1 MHAHDRFLAEW
12 FNRIRSRQITLP
24 RFQRLVAWGHGE
36 VSGLLTTVL
45 RGLPSGATL
54 LLQVGDEEKFRSRTM
69 ADAPESGEKVT
80 EQLLDGQ
87 QRLTALWRSLH
98 DKYHDRTYLVGFEDD
113 PSDGSPKLPY
123 VYGQARW
130 TNKGS
135 RYPMWV
141 DDPKECWGRGLI
153 PITLLRPEDI
163 LPEIRHWIAT
173 AVENEHDQKDKL
185 FDDIIALRDKVK
197 AFNLPY
203 LALPATTPKEVAL
216 DVFIKMN
223 TSSVHLSTYDIV
235 VALVEEETGKSLH
248 EHVDALSLAVSRA
261 AEYADLPGLVLDVV
275 ALSQDRI
282 PSQAG
287 YRGID
292 YTRMLNMWD
301 YVVKGI
307 KGMVSFLEDECIFD
321 SQRLPSY
328 TTLPILAALWEHLP
342 TQPDRLGNA
351 RLLLRKFL
359 WRAFLTPRY
368 EQSSTSNALQDYRG
382 MRKVLC
388 EGASEDVVPIMNQ
401 ESYPLL
407 TREMVRQVD
416 WPKRK
421 GILAR
426 GLLALQIRCGAEDLA
441 DGARATV
448 ASITSKEQPR
458 EYHHLFPAATLEDAG
473 IPDEQIFRALNCALV
488 TWRTNRTISDKDP
501 IRYLKERADSC
512 SLGEEEMKRRLKTHL
527 IPYDRLAVGYDGMSD
542 EERRCRVKTDYGAF
556 LSARAE
562 ILARAAQLACEGK
575 ALDPNELLNAVDDA
589 QKFIEPE
596 QTTEHELGVLA

>member
-1 MHAHDRFLAEW
+1 MHAHDRFLPEW

-24 RFQRLVAWGHGE
+24 RFQRFMAWGHGE

-54 LLQVGDEEKFRSRTM
+54 ILEVGDEEKFKSRTM
-69 ADAPESGEKVT
+69 VDAPESGEKVT

-98 DKYHDRTYLVGFEDD
+98 DKYPDRSYLIGFEDD
-113 PSDGSPKLPY
+113 PGDGSTKLPY

-130 TNKGS
+130 SKNGS

-141 DDPKECWGRGLI
+141 DDPKECWNRGFI
-153 PITLLRPEDI
+153 PITLLRPDDI

-173 AVENEHDQKDKL
+173 SVGTDHDKKDKL
-185 FDDIIALRDKVK
+185 FDEIIALRDKVK

-203 LALPATTPKEVAL
+203 LALPAKTPKEVAL

-248 EHVDALSLAVSRA
+248 EHVDALNMAVPRA
-261 AEYADLPGLVLDVV
+261 AEYADLPSLVLDVV
-275 ALSQDRI
+275 ALRQDRI

-292 YTRMLNMWD
+292 YTRMLNEWD
-301 YVVKGI
+301 SVVKSI
-307 KGMVSFLEDECIFD
+307 KGMVSFLEDESIFD
-321 SQRLPSY
+321 AQRLPSY
-328 TTLPILAALWEHLP
+328 TAIPILAAMWEHLP
-342 TQPDRLGNA
+342 TQPDKLGNA
-351 RLLLRKFL
+351 RLLLRKYL
-359 WRAFLTPRY
+359 WRAFLTSRY

-382 MRKVLC
+382 LRKVLC
-388 EGASEDVVPIMNQ
+388 DGAAEDGVPILNT
-401 ESYPLL
+401 ESYPLPSK
-407 TREMVRQVD
+407 EMVLQAD

-421 GILAR
+421 SILGR
-426 GLLALQIRCGAEDLA
+426 GLLSLQLKCGAEDLA

-448 ASITSKEQPR
+448 ATITSKEHPR
-458 EYHHLFPAATLEDAG
+458 EYHHLFPAATLDDAG
-473 IPDEQIFRALNCALV
+473 IPDEQVFRALNCALV

-501 IRYLKERADSC
+501 IAYLKERADNC
-512 SLGEEEMKRRLKTHL
+512 ALGEEEMKRRLRTHL
-527 IPYDRLAVGYDGMSD
+527 IPYARLAVGYDGIPD
-542 EERRCRVKTDYGAF
+542 DERRGRVKNDYEAF

-562 ILARAAQLACEGK
+562 VLAKAAHRVCEGK
-575 ALDPNELLNAVDDA
+575 ALELSELLNDA
-589 QKFIEPE
+589 D
-596 QTTEHELGVLA
+596 

>member
-1 MHAHDRFLAEW
+1 MHAHDRFLPEW

-24 RFQRLVAWGHGE
+24 RFQRFMAWGHGE

-54 LLQVGDEEKFRSRTM
+54 ILEVGDEEKFKSRTM
-69 ADAPESGEKVT
+69 VDAPESGEKVT

-98 DKYHDRTYLVGFEDD
+98 DKYPDRSYLIGFEDD
-113 PSDGSPKLPY
+113 PGDGSTKLPY

-130 TNKGS
+130 SKNGS

-141 DDPKECWGRGLI
+141 DDPKECWNRGFI
-153 PITLLRPEDI
+153 PITLLRPDDI

-173 AVENEHDQKDKL
+173 SVGTDHDKKDRL
-185 FDDIIALRDKVK
+185 FDEIIALRDKVK

-203 LALPATTPKEVAL
+203 LALPAKTPKEVAL

-223 TSSVHLSTYDIV
+223 TSSVRLSTYDIV

-248 EHVDALSLAVSRA
+248 EHVDALNMAVPRA
-261 AEYADLPGLVLDVV
+261 AEYADLPSLVLDVV
-275 ALSQDRI
+275 ALRQDRI

-292 YTRMLNMWD
+292 YTRMLNEWD
-301 YVVKGI
+301 SVVKSI
-307 KGMVSFLEDECIFD
+307 KGMVSFLEDESIFD
-321 SQRLPSY
+321 AQRLPSY
-328 TTLPILAALWEHLP
+328 TAIPILAAMWEHLP
-342 TQPDRLGNA
+342 TQPDKLGNA
-351 RLLLRKFL
+351 RLLLRKYL
-359 WRAFLTPRY
+359 WRAFLTSRY

-382 MRKVLC
+382 LRKVLC
-388 EGASEDVVPIMNQ
+388 DGAAEDVVPILNQ
-401 ESYPLL
+401 ESYPLPSK
-407 TREMVRQVD
+407 EMVLQAD

-421 GILAR
+421 SILGR
-426 GLLALQIRCGAEDLA
+426 GLLSLQLKCGAEDLA

-448 ASITSKEQPR
+448 ATITSKEHPR
-458 EYHHLFPAATLEDAG
+458 EYHHLFPAATLDDAG
-473 IPDEQIFRALNCALV
+473 IPDEQVFRALNCALV

-501 IRYLKERADSC
+501 ITYLKERADNC
-512 SLGEEEMKRRLKTHL
+512 ALGEEEMKRRLRTHL
-527 IPYDRLAVGYDGMSD
+527 IPYARLAVGYDGIPD
-542 EERRCRVKTDYGAF
+542 DERRGRVKNDYDAF

-562 ILARAAQLACEGK
+562 VLAKAAHRVCEGK
-575 ALDPNELLNAVDDA
+575 ALELSELLNDA
-589 QKFIEPE
+589 D
-596 QTTEHELGVLA
+596 

>member
-1 MHAHDRFLAEW
+1 MHAHDRFLPEW

-24 RFQRLVAWGHGE
+24 RFQRFMAWGHGE

-54 LLQVGDEEKFRSRTM
+54 ILEVGDEEKFKSRTM
-69 ADAPESGEKVT
+69 VDAPESGEKVT

-98 DKYHDRTYLVGFEDD
+98 GKYPDRSYLIGFEDD
-113 PSDGSPKLPY
+113 PGDGSTKLPY

-130 TNKGS
+130 RKNGS

-141 DDPKECWGRGLI
+141 DDPKECWNRGFI
-153 PITLLRPEDI
+153 PITLLRPDDI
-163 LPEIRHWIAT
+163 LPEIRQWIAT
-173 AVENEHDQKDKL
+173 SVGNDHDKKDKL
-185 FDDIIALRDKVK
+185 FDEIIALRDKVK

-203 LALPATTPKEVAL
+203 LALPAKTPKEVAL

-223 TSSVHLSTYDIV
+223 TSSVRLSTYDIV

-248 EHVDALSLAVSRA
+248 EHVDALNVAVPRA
-261 AEYADLPGLVLDVV
+261 AEYADLPSLVLDVV
-275 ALSQDRI
+275 ALRQDRI

-292 YTRMLNMWD
+292 YTRMLNEWD
-301 YVVKGI
+301 TVVKGI
-307 KGMVSFLEDECIFD
+307 KGMVSFLEDESIFD
-321 SQRLPSY
+321 AQRLPSY
-328 TTLPILAALWEHLP
+328 TAIPIIAALWEHLP
-342 TQPDRLGNA
+342 TQPDKLGNA
-351 RLLLRKFL
+351 RLLLRKYL
-359 WRAFLTPRY
+359 WRAFLTSRY

-382 MRKVLC
+382 LRKVLC
-388 EGASEDVVPIMNQ
+388 DGAAEDVVPILNQ
-401 ESYPLL
+401 ESYPLPSK
-407 TREMVRQVD
+407 EMVLQAD

-421 GILAR
+421 SILGR
-426 GLLALQIRCGAEDLA
+426 GLLSLQLKCGAEDLA

-448 ASITSKEQPR
+448 ATITSKEHPR

-488 TWRTNRTISDKDP
+488 TWRTNRTISDRDP
-501 IRYLKERADSC
+501 ITYLKERADNC
-512 SLGEEEMKRRLKTHL
+512 ALGEEEMKRRLRTHL
-527 IPYDRLAVGYDGMSD
+527 IPYARLAVGYDGIPD
-542 EERRCRVKTDYGAF
+542 DERRGRVKNDYDAF

-562 ILARAAQLACEGK
+562 VLAKAAHRVCEGK
-575 ALDPNELLNAVDDA
+575 ALELSELLNDA
-589 QKFIEPE
+589 D
-596 QTTEHELGVLA
+596 

>member
-1 MHAHDRFLAEW
+1 MHAHDRFLPEW

-24 RFQRLVAWGHGE
+24 RFQRFMAWGHGE

-54 LLQVGDEEKFRSRTM
+54 ILEVGDEEKFKSRTM
-69 ADAPESGEKVT
+69 VDAPESGEKVT

-98 DKYHDRTYLVGFEDD
+98 DKYPDRSYLIGFEDD
-113 PSDGSPKLPY
+113 PGDGSTKLPY

-130 TNKGS
+130 SKNGS

-141 DDPKECWGRGLI
+141 DDPKECWNRGFI
-153 PITLLRPEDI
+153 PITLLRPDDI

-173 AVENEHDQKDKL
+173 SVGTDHDKKDKL
-185 FDDIIALRDKVK
+185 FDEIIALRDKVK

-203 LALPATTPKEVAL
+203 LALPAKTPKEVAL

-248 EHVDALSLAVSRA
+248 EHVDALNMAVPRA
-261 AEYADLPGLVLDVV
+261 AEYADLPSLVLDVV
-275 ALSQDRI
+275 ALRQDRI

-292 YTRMLNMWD
+292 YTRMLNEWD
-301 YVVKGI
+301 TVVKGI
-307 KGMVSFLEDECIFD
+307 KGMVSFLEDESIFD
-321 SQRLPSY
+321 AQRLPSY
-328 TTLPILAALWEHLP
+328 TAIPIIAALWEHLP
-342 TQPDRLGNA
+342 TQPDKLGNA
-351 RLLLRKFL
+351 RLLLRKYL
-359 WRAFLTPRY
+359 WRAFLTSRY

-382 MRKVLC
+382 LRKVLC
-388 EGASEDVVPIMNQ
+388 DGAAEDVVPILNQ
-401 ESYPLL
+401 ESYPLPSK
-407 TREMVRQVD
+407 EMVLQAD

-421 GILAR
+421 SILGR
-426 GLLALQIRCGAEDLA
+426 GLLSLQLKCGAEDLA

-448 ASITSKEQPR
+448 ATITSKEHPR
-458 EYHHLFPAATLEDAG
+458 EYHHLFPAATLDDAG
-473 IPDEQIFRALNCALV
+473 IPDEQVFRALNCALV

-501 IRYLKERADSC
+501 ITYLKERADNC
-512 SLGEEEMKRRLKTHL
+512 ALGEEEMKRRLRTHL
-527 IPYDRLAVGYDGMSD
+527 IPYARLAVGYDGIPD
-542 EERRCRVKTDYGAF
+542 DERRGRVKNDYDAF

-562 ILARAAQLACEGK
+562 VLAKAAHRVCEGK
-575 ALDPNELLNAVDDA
+575 ALELSELLNDA
-589 QKFIEPE
+589 D
-596 QTTEHELGVLA
+596 

>member
-1 MHAHDRFLAEW
+1 MHAHDRFLPEW

-24 RFQRLVAWGHGE
+24 RFQRFMAWGHGE

-54 LLQVGDEEKFRSRTM
+54 ILEVGDEEKFKSRTM
-69 ADAPESGEKVT
+69 VDAPESGEKVT

-98 DKYHDRTYLVGFEDD
+98 DKYPDRSYLIGFEDD
-113 PSDGSPKLPY
+113 PGDGSTKLPY

-130 TNKGS
+130 RKNGS

-141 DDPKECWGRGLI
+141 DDPKECWNRGFI
-153 PITLLRPEDI
+153 PITLLRPDDI
-163 LPEIRHWIAT
+163 LPEIRQWIAT
-173 AVENEHDQKDKL
+173 SVGNDHDKKDKL
-185 FDDIIALRDKVK
+185 FDEIIALRDKVK

-203 LALPATTPKEVAL
+203 LALPAKTPKEVAL

-248 EHVDALSLAVSRA
+248 EHVDALNIAVPRA
-261 AEYADLPGLVLDVV
+261 AEYADLPSLVLDVV
-275 ALSQDRI
+275 ALRQDRI

-292 YTRMLNMWD
+292 YTRMLNEWD
-301 YVVKGI
+301 SVVKSI
-307 KGMVSFLEDECIFD
+307 NGMVSFLEDESIFD
-321 SQRLPSY
+321 AQRLPSY
-328 TTLPILAALWEHLP
+328 TAIPILAAMWEHLP
-342 TQPDRLGNA
+342 TQPDKLGNA
-351 RLLLRKFL
+351 RLLLRKYL
-359 WRAFLTPRY
+359 WRAFLTSRY

-382 MRKVLC
+382 LRKVLC
-388 EGASEDVVPIMNQ
+388 DGTAEDVVPILNQ
-401 ESYPLL
+401 ESYPLPSK
-407 TREMVRQVD
+407 EMVLQAD

-421 GILAR
+421 SILGR
-426 GLLALQIRCGAEDLA
+426 GLLSLQLKCGAEDLA

-448 ASITSKEQPR
+448 ATITSKEHPR
-458 EYHHLFPAATLEDAG
+458 EYHHLFPASTLDDAG
-473 IPDEQIFRALNCALV
+473 IPDEQVFRALNCALV

-501 IRYLKERADSC
+501 ITYLKERADNC
-512 SLGEEEMKRRLKTHL
+512 ALGEEEMKRRLRTHL
-527 IPYDRLAVGYDGMSD
+527 IPYARLAVGYDGIPD
-542 EERRCRVKTDYGAF
+542 DERRGRVKNDYEAF

-562 ILARAAQLACEGK
+562 VLAKAAHRVCEGK
-575 ALDPNELLNAVDDA
+575 ALELSELLNDA
-589 QKFIEPE
+589 D
-596 QTTEHELGVLA
+596 

>member
-1 MHAHDRFLAEW
+1 MHAHDRFLPEW

-24 RFQRLVAWGHGE
+24 RFQRFMAWGHGE

-54 LLQVGDEEKFRSRTM
+54 ILEVGDEEKFKSRTM
-69 ADAPESGEKVT
+69 VDAPESGEKVT

-98 DKYHDRTYLVGFEDD
+98 DKYPDRSYLIGFEDD
-113 PSDGSPKLPY
+113 PGDGSTKLPY

-130 TNKGS
+130 NKNGS

-141 DDPKECWGRGLI
+141 DDPKECWNRGFI
-153 PITLLRPEDI
+153 PITLLRPDDI
-163 LPEIRHWIAT
+163 LPEIRQWIAT
-173 AVENEHDQKDKL
+173 SVGNDHDKKDKL
-185 FDDIIALRDKVK
+185 FDEIIALRDKVK

-203 LALPATTPKEVAL
+203 LALPAKTPKEVAL

-248 EHVDALSLAVSRA
+248 EHVDALNMAVPRA
-261 AEYADLPGLVLDVV
+261 AEYADLPSLVLDVV
-275 ALSQDRI
+275 ALRQDRI

-292 YTRMLNMWD
+292 YTRMLNEWD
-301 YVVKGI
+301 SVVKSI
-307 KGMVSFLEDECIFD
+307 KGMVSFLEDESIFD
-321 SQRLPSY
+321 AQRLPSY
-328 TTLPILAALWEHLP
+328 TAIPILAAMWEHLP
-342 TQPDRLGNA
+342 TQPDKLGNA
-351 RLLLRKFL
+351 RLLLRKYL
-359 WRAFLTPRY
+359 WRAFLTSRY

-382 MRKVLC
+382 LRKVLC
-388 EGASEDVVPIMNQ
+388 DGAAEDVVPILNL
-401 ESYPLL
+401 ESYPLPSK
-407 TREMVRQVD
+407 EMVLQAD

-421 GILAR
+421 SILGR
-426 GLLALQIRCGAEDLA
+426 GLLSLQLKCGAEDLA

-448 ASITSKEQPR
+448 ATITSKEHPR
-458 EYHHLFPAATLEDAG
+458 EYHHLFPAATLDDAG
-473 IPDEQIFRALNCALV
+473 IPDEQVFRALNCALV

-501 IRYLKERADSC
+501 ITYLKERADNC
-512 SLGEEEMKRRLKTHL
+512 TLGEDEMKRRLRTHL
-527 IPYDRLAVGYDGMSD
+527 IPYARLAVGYDGIPD
-542 EERRCRVKTDYGAF
+542 DERRGRVKNDYDAF

-562 ILARAAQLACEGK
+562 VLAKAAHRACEGK
-575 ALDPNELLNAVDDA
+575 ALELSELLNDA
-589 QKFIEPE
+589 D
-596 QTTEHELGVLA
+596 

>member
-1 MHAHDRFLAEW
+1 MHAHDRFLPEW

-24 RFQRLVAWGHGE
+24 RFQRFMAWGHGE

-54 LLQVGDEEKFRSRTM
+54 ILEVGDEEKFKSRTM
-69 ADAPESGEKVT
+69 VDAPESGEKVT

-98 DKYHDRTYLVGFEDD
+98 DKYPDRSYLIGFEDD
-113 PSDGSPKLPY
+113 PGDGSTKLPY

-130 TNKGS
+130 RKNGS

-141 DDPKECWGRGLI
+141 DDPKECWNRGFI
-153 PITLLRPEDI
+153 PITLLRPDDI
-163 LPEIRHWIAT
+163 LPEIRQWIAT
-173 AVENEHDQKDKL
+173 SVGNDHDKKDKL
-185 FDDIIALRDKVK
+185 FDEIIALRDKVK

-203 LALPATTPKEVAL
+203 LALPAKTPKEVAL

-248 EHVDALSLAVSRA
+248 EHVDALNIAVPRA
-261 AEYADLPGLVLDVV
+261 AEYADLPSLVLDVV
-275 ALSQDRI
+275 ALRQDRI

-292 YTRMLNMWD
+292 YTRMLNEWD
-301 YVVKGI
+301 SVVKSI
-307 KGMVSFLEDECIFD
+307 KGMVSFLEDESIFD
-321 SQRLPSY
+321 AQRLPSY
-328 TTLPILAALWEHLP
+328 TAIPILAAMWEHLP
-342 TQPDRLGNA
+342 TQPDKLGNA
-351 RLLLRKFL
+351 RLLLRKYL
-359 WRAFLTPRY
+359 WRAFLTSRY

-382 MRKVLC
+382 LRKVLC
-388 EGASEDVVPIMNQ
+388 DGAAEDVVPILNQ
-401 ESYPLL
+401 ESYPLPSK
-407 TREMVRQVD
+407 EMVLQAD

-421 GILAR
+421 SILGR
-426 GLLALQIRCGAEDLA
+426 GLLSLQLKCGAEDLA

-448 ASITSKEQPR
+448 ATITSKEHPR
-458 EYHHLFPAATLEDAG
+458 EYHHLFPAATLDDAG
-473 IPDEQIFRALNCALV
+473 IPDEQVFRALNCALV

-501 IRYLKERADSC
+501 ITYLKERADNC
-512 SLGEEEMKRRLKTHL
+512 TLGEDEMKRRLRTHL
-527 IPYDRLAVGYDGMSD
+527 IPYARLAVGYDGIPD
-542 EERRCRVKTDYGAF
+542 DERRGRVKNDYDAF

-562 ILARAAQLACEGK
+562 VLAKAAHRACEGK
-575 ALDPNELLNAVDDA
+575 ALELSELLNDA
-589 QKFIEPE
+589 D
-596 QTTEHELGVLA
+596 

>member
-1 MHAHDRFLAEW
+1 MHAHDRFLPEW

-24 RFQRLVAWGHGE
+24 RFQRFMAWGHGE

-54 LLQVGDEEKFRSRTM
+54 ILEVGDEEKFKSRTM
-69 ADAPESGEKVT
+69 VDAPESGEKVT

-98 DKYHDRTYLVGFEDD
+98 DKYPDRSYLIGFEDD
-113 PSDGSPKLPY
+113 PGDGSTKLPY

-130 TNKGS
+130 RKNGS

-141 DDPKECWGRGLI
+141 DDPKECWNRGFI
-153 PITLLRPEDI
+153 PITLLRPDDI

-173 AVENEHDQKDKL
+173 SVGTDHDKKDKL
-185 FDDIIALRDKVK
+185 FDEIIALRDKVK

-203 LALPATTPKEVAL
+203 LALPAKTPKEVAL

-248 EHVDALSLAVSRA
+248 EHVDALNMAVPRA
-261 AEYADLPGLVLDVV
+261 AEYADLPSLVLDVV
-275 ALSQDRI
+275 ALRQDRI

-292 YTRMLNMWD
+292 YTRMLNEWD
-301 YVVKGI
+301 LVVKSI
-307 KGMVSFLEDECIFD
+307 KGMVSFLEDESIFD
-321 SQRLPSY
+321 AQRLPSY
-328 TTLPILAALWEHLP
+328 TAIPILAAMWEHLP
-342 TQPDRLGNA
+342 TQPDKLGNA
-351 RLLLRKFL
+351 RLLLRKYL
-359 WRAFLTPRY
+359 WRAFLTSRY

-382 MRKVLC
+382 LRKVLC
-388 EGASEDVVPIMNQ
+388 DGAAEDGVPILNQ
-401 ESYPLL
+401 ESYPLPSK
-407 TREMVRQVD
+407 EMVLQAD

-421 GILAR
+421 SILGR
-426 GLLALQIRCGAEDLA
+426 GLLSLQLKCGAEDLA

-448 ASITSKEQPR
+448 ATITSKEHPR
-458 EYHHLFPAATLEDAG
+458 EYHHLFPAATLDDAG
-473 IPDEQIFRALNCALV
+473 IPDEQVFRALNCALV

-501 IRYLKERADSC
+501 ITYLKERADNC
-512 SLGEEEMKRRLKTHL
+512 ALGEEEMKRRLRTHL
-527 IPYDRLAVGYDGMSD
+527 IPYARLAVGYDGIPD
-542 EERRCRVKTDYGAF
+542 DERRGRVKNDYDAF

-562 ILARAAQLACEGK
+562 VLAKAAHRVCEGK
-575 ALDPNELLNAVDDA
+575 ALELSELLNDA
-589 QKFIEPE
+589 D
-596 QTTEHELGVLA
+596 